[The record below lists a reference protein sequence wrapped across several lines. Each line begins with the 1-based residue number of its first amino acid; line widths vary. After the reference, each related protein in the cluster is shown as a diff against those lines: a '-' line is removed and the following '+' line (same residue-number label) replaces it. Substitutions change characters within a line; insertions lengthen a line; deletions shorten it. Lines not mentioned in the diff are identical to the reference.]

1 MPDYDHFL
9 SDQELSSINSAHSIL
24 QGEDAEWLK
33 RGAILFQKNA
43 VQVGE
48 NIKRD
53 LKNAVSMRTGD
64 SERLFLQ
71 EGSVIS

>member
-33 RGAILFQKNA
+33 RECDRVTKTMRYRLNTRGSAHPTRS
-43 VQVGE
+43 V
-48 NIKRD
+48 
-53 LKNAVSMRTGD
+53 LKETM
-64 SERLFLQ
+64 
-71 EGSVIS
+71 I